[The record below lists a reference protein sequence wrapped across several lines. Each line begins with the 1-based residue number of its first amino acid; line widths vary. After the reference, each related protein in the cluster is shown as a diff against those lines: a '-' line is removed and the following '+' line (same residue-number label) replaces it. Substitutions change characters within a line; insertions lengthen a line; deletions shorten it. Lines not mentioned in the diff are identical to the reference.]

1 MLNLRTVG
9 PLHAIFRP
17 YRAFSVVGSGFA
29 LFSPRKLDSLM
40 KLEMLNGLS
49 QEEIKEIWMK
59 SQGLKQVGGLLCG
72 DIDPTI
78 DSVLRDRAKK
88 CPMFI
93 TFAFKSP
100 EAYVTLLSQF
110 QENFFM
116 LTYLEGK
123 LALVTLHYLLVYN
136 FIIL

>member
-1 MLNLRTVG
+1 MLVLRKIV
-9 PLHAIFRP
+9 PLHAVFRP
-17 YRAFSVVGSGFA
+17 YRAFSVAGSGFA

-40 KLEMLNGLS
+40 KLEMLSNLS
-49 QEEIKEIWMK
+49 QDEIKEIWK
-59 SQGLKQVGGLLCG
+59 NSQGLKQIGGLLCG
-72 DIDPTI
+72 DIDPAVDT
-78 DSVLRDRAKK
+78 VLRERAKK

-123 LALVTLHYLLVYN
+123 FLCSRTRYN
-136 FIIL
+136 VFCMNI